1 MIVFNYDKKSAEN
14 KISANNKKS
23 AYNFFMYLKRIIEK
37 KISEYLKI
45 YGAIYIQGPRAC
57 GKTTT
62 SKLFS
67 KSNVILKKDP
77 IMLEKLSNNYDLVLE
92 GEKPKLIDE

>member
-1 MIVFNYDKKSAEN
+1 
-14 KISANNKKS
+14 
-23 AYNFFMYLKRIIEK
+23 MYLKRIIEE
-37 KISEYLKI
+37 KIKDYLKI

-67 KSNVILKKDP
+67 KSNIILKKDP
-77 IMLEKLSNNYDLVLE
+77 ILLDKLANNYDLVLE
-92 GEKPKLIDE
+92 GAKPKLIDEWQLLPSL